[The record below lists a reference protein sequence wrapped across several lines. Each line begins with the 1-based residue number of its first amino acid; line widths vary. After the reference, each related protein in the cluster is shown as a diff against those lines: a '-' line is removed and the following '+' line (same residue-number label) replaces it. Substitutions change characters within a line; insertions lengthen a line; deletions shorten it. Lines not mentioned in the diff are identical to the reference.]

1 MIKASLLIMTVLTV
15 LIAMLL
21 SWRERRT
28 ATARPPVPAPRG
40 RAPRAPLPRAPGLI
54 ARTKLGVDR
63 WVTAAAIAAIVTIA
77 LLGGLHWL
85 RVFQQ

>member
-21 SWRERRT
+21 SWRESRM
-28 ATARPPVPAPRG
+28 AAARPATPAPQG
-40 RAPRAPLPRAPGLI
+40 RAGGRTPRRPGLI
-54 ARTKLGVDR
+54 ARGKASIDR
-63 WVTAAAIAAIVTIA
+63 WITAAAIAAILTIA
-77 LLGGLHWL
+77 VLGGLHWL